1 MLADVLFPINTRAFS
16 YLVPSELQQTIKV
29 GSLVLAPFKRT
40 EKTGIVVALDSDILP
55 PHPPLTNGACLSGRQ
70 GQRGDEKELKK
81 PVSLK
86 YVKSLLDDEPLVSTK
101 QLKLITWVAQYYM
114 STTGLALK
122 NAIPS
127 SLFSS
132 RKAGKQ
138 RVTYGEDIKAY
149 KKLNLTA
156 EQRKALEQ
164 INEGDKG
171 TFLLHGVTGS
181 GKTEVYIRAIQS
193 LPEEKQ
199 AIVLVPEIALTAQII
214 DRFRSAFGKR
224 VVFFHSGL
232 SAGERLTQWQTM
244 RKGEAKVVIG
254 VRSAV
259 FAPFQN
265 LGLIVIDEEQE
276 ASYKQF
282 EGLRYSARDVALA
295 RAKIEGIKIILG
307 SATPS
312 MEAYHSAVNG
322 KIRYLELTHRL
333 ENKPLPHVEI
343 IDMTKEEQETFSFS
357 KKLIDAVRKNHDKGH
372 QSLLMLNRRGYSPF
386 PICSDCGHT
395 YKCPACSI
403 TLTYHKKTSTLNCH
417 YCGSYLLPDDVCP
430 ECKGSRIKFLGTGTQ
445 KIEEELHDLLP
456 ELSYERM
463 DRDTTRKKL
472 SHYRMIK
479 RMEERKIDILLG
491 TQMIAKGHDFPD
503 VTVSAV
509 VSADVALNLPDFR
522 SSERAFQL
530 FTQLAGRSG
539 RGGVAGKAYIQTY
552 EPDQYIF
559 DYVKKHYYKG
569 FYESE
574 IEMRREL
581 SYPPFSRLIRIILS
595 FRKKSDGEKITK
607 TIAVRVNRINLKGIE
622 VLGPSPAPIEKVRYL
637 WRWHMI
643 LKGKNAKSLRQAA
656 SLVLER
662 ISEIKEVKIDI
673 DVDPLNML

>member
-1 MLADVLFPINTRAFS
+1 MLADVLFPINAEAFS

-29 GSLVLAPFKRT
+29 GSLVLAPFKRA
-40 EKTGIVVALDSDILP
+40 EKTGIVVALDSDFLP
-55 PHPPLTNGACLSGRQ
+55 THPPLTKGGR
-70 GQRGDEKELKK
+70 RGGEKDLKK
-81 PVSLK
+81 SVSLK
-86 YVKSLLDDEPLVSTK
+86 QVKSLLDDEPLVSASL
-101 QLKLITWVAQYYM
+101 LKLLNWIGQYYM

-127 SLFSS
+127 TLFSS
-132 RKAGKQ
+132 RKSGKQ

-164 INEGDKG
+164 INEEDKG

-232 SAGERLTQWQTM
+232 SAGERLSQWQTM
-244 RKGEAKVVIG
+244 RRGEAKVVIG

-295 RAKIEGIKIILG
+295 RAKIEGTKIILG

-322 KIRYLELTHRL
+322 KIRYLELTQRL
-333 ENKPLPHVEI
+333 DNKTLPHVEV
-343 IDMTKEEQETFSFS
+343 IDMTNEEKETFSFS
-357 KKLIDAVRKNHDKGH
+357 KKLIDVVRKNHDKGY

-479 RMEERKIDILLG
+479 KMEERKIDILLG

-559 DYVKKHYYKG
+559 DHVKKHDYKG

-574 IEMRREL
+574 IEMRKEL

-607 TIAVRVNRINLKGIE
+607 TIAGRVNRINLKGIE
-622 VLGPSPAPIEKVRYL
+622 ILGPSPAPIEKVRYL

-662 ISEIKEVKIDI
+662 ISDMKEVKIDI
-673 DVDPLNML
+673 DVDPLNLM

>member
-1 MLADVLFPINTRAFS
+1 MLADVLFPINAEAFS

-29 GSLVLAPFKRT
+29 GSLVLAPFKRA
-40 EKTGIVVALDSDILP
+40 EKTGIVVALDSDFLP
-55 PHPPLTNGACLSGRQ
+55 THPPLTKGGR
-70 GQRGDEKELKK
+70 RGGEKDLKK
-81 PVSLK
+81 SVSLK
-86 YVKSLLDDEPLVSTK
+86 QVKSLLDDEPLVSASL
-101 QLKLITWVAQYYM
+101 LKLLNWIGQYYM

-127 SLFSS
+127 TLFSS
-132 RKAGKQ
+132 RKSGKQ

-164 INEGDKG
+164 INEEDKG

-232 SAGERLTQWQTM
+232 SAGERLSQWQTM
-244 RKGEAKVVIG
+244 RRDEAKVVIG

-295 RAKIEGIKIILG
+295 RAKIEGTKIILG

-322 KIRYLELTHRL
+322 KIRYLELTQRL
-333 ENKPLPHVEI
+333 DNKTLPHVEV
-343 IDMTKEEQETFSFS
+343 IDMTNEEKETFSFS
-357 KKLIDAVRKNHDKGH
+357 KKLIDVVRKNHDKGY

-479 RMEERKIDILLG
+479 KMEERKIDILLG

-559 DYVKKHYYKG
+559 DHVKKHDYKG

-574 IEMRREL
+574 IEMRKEL

-607 TIAVRVNRINLKGIE
+607 TIAGRVNRINLKGIE
-622 VLGPSPAPIEKVRYL
+622 ILGPSPAPIEKVRYL

-662 ISEIKEVKIDI
+662 ISDMKEVKIDI
-673 DVDPLNML
+673 DVDPLNLM